1 VYTVA
6 KLAFEHATFTVAAI
20 AHDGRSG
27 GVGSRLEGL
36 LELLPMRIFG
46 NMFSIEG
53 RFVEFVGI
61 KVKTKNIKM
70 RR

>member
-1 VYTVA
+1 
-6 KLAFEHATFTVAAI
+6 
-20 AHDGRSG
+20 
-27 GVGSRLEGL
+27 VGSRLEGL